1 MKARKKKRIGVDV
14 KNRRLDLFLKNLE
27 IEQEKREKIVSY
39 VEDLTFK
46 TLHEKSKPKL
56 RLAK

>member
-1 MKARKKKRIGVDV
+1 MKARKKKMKIDV
-14 KNRRLDLFLKNLE
+14 KNKRLDLFLKNLE

-46 TLHEKSKPKL
+46 TLHEKNKPKL